1 MNYVIAIDG
10 PAGVGKTSVANM
22 LSKKLDI
29 PYISTGAFYRCV
41 ALKAMQE
48 NIEHTNT
55 EKILEILE
63 NLNIDFKKAPKNL
76 EVEEAFLVFLD
87 GTDVTLKIKENKVSE
102 FTAKI
107 ALIKEL
113 RIKLNNKFR
122 ELSKNTS
129 LIMEGRDITTKV
141 FPDSKYKFYFDANI
155 DTRAN
160 RRFLEMQ
167 AKNIQTTFEEVK
179 QNIIM
184 RDENLK
190 NGILEI
196 AKDAIY
202 IDTSNLSKDDVT
214 NLVISYIDCTN

>member
-214 NLVISYIDCTN
+214 NLVISYIDCKN